1 MKKRFHISPNTD
13 QTHAIVVNSTFQ
25 QYSEQKNIF
34 AIRKIIENKI
44 KKYLL
49 RVIQSKTKLK
59 KISKKIKKQQTKNT
73 KKRSI
78 TKPTSI
84 KNSIQQYA
92 LIKKI
97 LVLKLKKEMLYIF
110 N

>member
-1 MKKRFHISPNTD
+1 MKKRFHISPSAN
-13 QTHAIVVNSTFQ
+13 QTHAIVINSTFQ
-25 QYSEQKNIF
+25 QHIQQKNIF